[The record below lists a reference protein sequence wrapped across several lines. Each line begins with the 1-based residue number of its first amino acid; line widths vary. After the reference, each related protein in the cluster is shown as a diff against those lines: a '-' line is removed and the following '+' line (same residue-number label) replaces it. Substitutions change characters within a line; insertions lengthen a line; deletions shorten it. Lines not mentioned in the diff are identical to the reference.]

1 MNYAT
6 RMLQV
11 YATTLKM
18 GGEHSIA
25 YQSAVDIAG
34 WAQENEQ
41 ILSKNTSV
49 FDKHLPTKFV
59 HTTGAT

>member
-1 MNYAT
+1 MNHAT
-6 RMLQV
+6 RMVQA
-11 YATTLKM
+11 YAITLKM
-18 GGEHSIA
+18 GGEDSTA
-25 YQSAVDIAG
+25 YQLAVDIAG

-59 HTTGAT
+59 HTIDDA